1 MDWILPI
8 VYHCV
13 AWLTDNGKAVRNPKC
28 YPRKMLHQVH
38 SYPGKKHTVRAQL
51 GIWHWSMKFKVC
63 DSLQRC
69 CWEQALP
76 FDVQELLLVRLV
88 SASPLLVGL
97 RLAVSFAAALS
108 SASTRPG
115 AVEAIKP
122 PRFGLGGIEDD
133 ATEQPAGVS
142 ASPVLKLE
150 GNVER
155 MTAAPAALMPV
166 P

>member
-1 MDWILPI
+1 
-8 VYHCV
+8 
-13 AWLTDNGKAVRNPKC
+13 
-28 YPRKMLHQVH
+28 MLHQVH

-76 FDVQELLLVRLV
+76 FDVQELLLLRLEV
-88 SASPLLVGL
+88 IIMSASPLLVGLWGFDECQKPL
-97 RLAVSFAAALS
+97 RLAVSFAAAPSL
-108 SASTRPG
+108 ASTRPG

-122 PRFGLGGIEDD
+122 PQFGLGGVEDD
-133 ATEQPAGVS
+133 ATELPAVVS
-142 ASPVLKLE
+142 ASPMLKLE